1 MIKLALT
8 CGDINGIGPEIILKS
23 IPYFLSKKDIHFTV
37 IIPKNVVDFQ
47 KRILSPVIFAQIEK
61 SEQVEFNFIDDTK
74 IEIGKPTSESGNTS
88 YNAILIAHKMA
99 ISKKVDG
106 IVTSPISKE
115 AFHLANINY
124 KGHTDLLVELT
135 SAKNHMMVFLSDNLK
150 TGLAT
155 IHVPIKEVS
164 SSIDFDLIKNK
175 LLLAKQFLNHNLAL
189 ENGKIAVLGLN
200 PHSGE
205 NGILGNEEIDKII
218 PAIKSFG
225 KNSNIFG
232 PFVPDA
238 FFGTKNYQ
246 NYDFILGMYH
256 DQVLIPF
263 KLLNFNNGV
272 NFTAGLP
279 YIRTS
284 PDHGT
289 AFDIAGKNISDES
302 SLVESIKW
310 AIKLIEKRNGK

>member
-8 CGDINGIGPEIILKS
+8 CGDINGIGPEIIFKS
-23 IPYFLSKKDIHFTV
+23 ISYFLSRKDIHFTI

-47 KRILSPVIFAQIEK
+47 KKILDPMIFAQIEK
-61 SEQVEFNFIDDTK
+61 SEQVEFIFIDDPK
-74 IEIGKPTSESGNTS
+74 IEIGKPTSESGKTS
-88 YNAILIAHKMA
+88 YNAIIVAHKMA
-99 ISKKVDG
+99 ISKLVDG

-115 AFHLANINY
+115 AFHLANISY

-155 IHVPIKEVS
+155 IHVPIKEIS
-164 SSIDFDLIKNK
+164 SLIDVDLIKNK
-175 LLLAKQFLNHNLAL
+175 LLLAKQFLNDNLAL

-205 NGILGNEEIDKII
+205 NGILGNEEIEKII
-218 PAIKSFG
+218 PAIKSLG

-238 FFGTKNYQ
+238 FFGTKNYLD
-246 NYDFILGMYH
+246 YDFILGMYH

-263 KLLNFNNGV
+263 KLLNFNYGV

-279 YIRTS
+279 YVRTS

-302 SLVESIKW
+302 SFVESIKW
-310 AIKLIEKRNGK
+310 VIKLIEKRNGK